1 MSTNPKNVL
10 NINNSNPI
18 QTIEILGVPEP
29 YIEEYDLTNQ
39 KQYMKCLFAIEK
51 ECRRAFEYKQ
61 LMRFLKDN
69 CGMDKDSFL
78 ENVNIENGAKIE
90 IHHSPL
96 TLFDIVCTIV
106 NKRSDTGES
115 LSIPMVAKEVMYNHY
130 KLMIG
135 LIPLCKTVHE
145 LVHNQYLF
153 IPAWAVLGNYKEFMK
168 QYEKWIPLEIK
179 ANLRD
184 LETES
189 CKFNMEEIC
198 KVLEHEITTINVL
211 DNEYNI
217 EVKDAYERVNLILD
231 ELNGKNKNII
241 Q

>member
-10 NINNSNPI
+10 TIDNSTPI
-18 QTIEILGVPEP
+18 QSIEILGVPEP

-39 KQYMKCLFAIEK
+39 KQYMKYLFAIEK
-51 ECRRAFEYKQ
+51 ECRRSFEYKQ

-106 NKRSDTGES
+106 NKRTDTGES

-130 KLMIG
+130 KLMVG

-153 IPAWAVLGNYKEFMK
+153 IPAWAVLGNYKEFIN
-168 QYEKWIPLEIK
+168 QYEKWIPLEVK
-179 ANLRD
+179 ANIRD

-189 CKFNMEEIC
+189 CNFNMEEIC
-198 KVLEHEITTINVL
+198 KVLEHTITSINVL
-211 DNEYNI
+211 GDEYNV

-231 ELNGKNKNII
+231 ELNGKK
-241 Q
+241 QSLK

>member
-10 NINNSNPI
+10 SIDEPTPI

-29 YIEEYDLTNQ
+29 IIEEYDLTNQ
-39 KQYMKCLFAIEK
+39 KQYMKYLFAIEK
-51 ECRRAFEYKQ
+51 ECRRSFEYKQ

-78 ENVNIENGAKIE
+78 ENMTSDNGAKIE

-96 TLFDIVCTIV
+96 TLFDIVCTVV
-106 NKRSDTGES
+106 NKRTETGES
-115 LSIPMVAKEVMYNHY
+115 LSVPMVAKEVMYNHY
-130 KLMIG
+130 KLIVG

-153 IPAWAVLGNYKEFMK
+153 IPAWAVLGNYREFMDT
-168 QYEKWIPLEIK
+168 YEKWIPLEVR

-189 CKFNMEEIC
+189 CKFNMEEMC
-198 KVLEHEITTINVL
+198 RVLEHAITNIKVL
-211 DNEYNI
+211 DDDYDI
-217 EVKDAYERVNLILD
+217 SVKDAYERINHILD
-231 ELNGKNKNII
+231 DLNGKKEENK
-241 Q
+241 